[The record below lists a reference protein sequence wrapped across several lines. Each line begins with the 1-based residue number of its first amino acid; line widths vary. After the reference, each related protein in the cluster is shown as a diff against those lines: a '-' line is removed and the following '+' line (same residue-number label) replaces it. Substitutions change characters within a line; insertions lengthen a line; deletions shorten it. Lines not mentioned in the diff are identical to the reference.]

1 MAEHQLLGDSDGGG
15 LHSLLPAGDR
25 LALSAVC
32 EHQEH
37 VSVSDALLGPAGQV
51 AVVITLR
58 GRNVNK
64 TKCCM
69 LRQLGML
76 VNHGKIHRGF

>member
-15 LHSLLPAGDR
+15 LHSLLEPGDC
-25 LALSAVC
+25 LTLSAVR

-37 VSVSDALLGPAGQV
+37 VSVSDALLGPAGQL

-64 TKCCM
+64 TKYSK
-69 LRQLGML
+69 LRQLL
-76 VNHGKIHRGF
+76 ALTR